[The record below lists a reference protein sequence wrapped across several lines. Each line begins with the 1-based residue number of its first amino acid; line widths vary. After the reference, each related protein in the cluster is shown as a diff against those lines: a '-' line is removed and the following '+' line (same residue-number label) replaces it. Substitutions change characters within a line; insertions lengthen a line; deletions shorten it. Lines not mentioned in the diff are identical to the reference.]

1 MDSQLGLMNMWAQ
14 GDIVTRGVALL
25 LLGMSL
31 ASWMVIIVKALDLR
45 RVSAQSRSTEA
56 FWHSA
61 DFADGLSKFGTDP
74 ADNGSLAELV
84 DAAEEHLEHIAN
96 DVSRSVTTLP
106 NTGGD
111 IA

>member
-1 MDSQLGLMNMWAQ
+1 MAAFDQELTG
-14 GDIVTRGVALL
+14 RYVAA
-25 LLGMSL
+25 G
-31 ASWMVIIVKALDLR
+31 ADHADLDAR
-45 RVSAQSRSTEA
+45 RVARAVFVRDTIRTLYN
-56 FWHSA
+56 A
-61 DFADGLSKFGTDP
+61 DKKFGFDP

-111 IA
+111 TA